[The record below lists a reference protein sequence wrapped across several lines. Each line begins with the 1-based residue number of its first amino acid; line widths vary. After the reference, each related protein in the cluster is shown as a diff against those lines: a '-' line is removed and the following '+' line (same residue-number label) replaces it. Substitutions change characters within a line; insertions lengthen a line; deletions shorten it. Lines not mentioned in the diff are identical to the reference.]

1 MLVWCSY
8 REKKTLKKILILI
21 TLGTEYFLL
30 NVQVKIYTTNDING
44 KKKNKNNHDCGK
56 QTHAPLPPK
65 IFTFESPK
73 PVSMLPHMAKGP
85 LWLWLNWGFWDEE
98 INLDYQ
104 GGPNIIPEVFINERK
119 MQKYK
124 GEGVDMMET
133 EFRMTRA
140 GAKES
145 SQLLAAEK
153 GREEILEP
161 IEGTQ
166 RFILAPLRSIS
177 DFWPAEL

>member
-1 MLVWCSY
+1 
-8 REKKTLKKILILI
+8 
-21 TLGTEYFLL
+21 
-30 NVQVKIYTTNDING
+30 
-44 KKKNKNNHDCGK
+44 
-56 QTHAPLPPK
+56 
-65 IFTFESPK
+65 
-73 PVSMLPHMAKGP
+73 
-85 LWLWLNWGFWDEE
+85 
-98 INLDYQ
+98 
-104 GGPNIIPEVFINERK
+104 

-177 DFWPAEL
+177 DF